1 MGLILNAIG
10 LAGSVAGDQFREFF
24 YCPTLENDV
33 LVKKGEKRST
43 KKGFNKG
50 SDNLITNG
58 SVITVNEGQA
68 MMIVDQ
74 GFIVEFCA
82 EPGEFVYDT
91 SSEPSV
97 FTGKLSD
104 SIVDTFKQ
112 YMKRLSF
119 GGETGKDQ
127 RVYYFNTK
135 EILGNK
141 YGTVNPIPFRVVDT
155 NIGLDMDVSIRCH
168 GEFAYRLVDPIL
180 FYKNISGNVE
190 NVYNREG
197 IDSQLR
203 TDILTA
209 LQPAFGKISAM
220 GIRYSSLTTH
230 TTELCNALNE
240 ELAQKWTQRF
250 GIEISS
256 FGVNSVTASK
266 EDEDMMKELQKSAVF
281 RNSNM
286 AAAHLVQAQA
296 DAMKAAA
303 SNTSTGPMM
312 AFAGMNMASNAG
324 GMNASDLY
332 RMGQEQQMQQQ
343 MQQQA
348 TQPSGATWKCSCGH
362 DDNTGKFCG
371 NCGSKR
377 PEQSTW
383 TCSCGTQNTGKFCG
397 NCGNKKPEHAKC
409 DKCGWEPAAGETTP
423 KFCPECGDPF

>member
-1 MGLILNAIG
+1 MGLISGAIG

-24 YCPTLENDV
+24 YCPTLESDV

-58 SVITVNEGQA
+58 SVVTVNEGQA

-91 SSEPSV
+91 STEPSI
-97 FTGKLSD
+97 FTGNLGD
-104 SIVDTFKQ
+104 SIVATFKQ

-141 YGTVNPIPFRVVDT
+141 YGTVNPVPFRVVDT
-155 NIGLDMDVSIRCH
+155 NIGLDIDISLRCH
-168 GEFAYRLVDPIL
+168 GEFAYRLVDPML

-190 NVYNREG
+190 DEYNREG

-203 TDILTA
+203 SDILTA

-220 GIRYSSLTTH
+220 GIRYSTLTTH
-230 TTELCNALNE
+230 TKELCDALNE
-240 ELAQKWTQRF
+240 ELAEKWTKRF
-250 GIEISS
+250 GIAISS
-256 FGVNSVTASK
+256 FGVNSVTAPK
-266 EDEDMMKELQKSAVF
+266 EDEDMIKELQKSAVF

-296 DAMKAAA
+296 EAMKSAA

-324 GMNASDLY
+324 GMNAANLFQ
-332 RMGQEQQMQQQ
+332 MG
-343 MQQQA
+343 QQQA
-348 TQPSGATWKCSCGH
+348 QQPVQQSAPAAQGWKCSCGT
-362 DDNTGKFCG
+362 DGNTGKFCG
-371 NCGSKR
+371 NCGSSK
-377 PEQSTW
+377 PETNSW
-383 TCSCGTQNTGKFCG
+383 TCSCGTQNTGKFCSD
-397 NCGNKKPEHAKC
+397 CGNRKPEGAVC
-409 DKCGWEPAAGETTP
+409 DKCGWKPGAGESTP

>member
-1 MGLILNAIG
+1 MGLISGAIG

-24 YCPTLENDV
+24 YCPTLESDV

-58 SVITVNEGQA
+58 SVVTVNEGQA

-91 SSEPSV
+91 STEPSI
-97 FTGKLSD
+97 FTGNLGD
-104 SIVDTFKQ
+104 SIVATFKQ

-141 YGTVNPIPFRVVDT
+141 YGTVNPVPFRVVDT
-155 NIGLDMDVSIRCH
+155 NIGLDIDISLRCH
-168 GEFAYRLVDPIL
+168 GEFAYRLVDPML

-190 NVYNREG
+190 DEYNREG

-203 TDILTA
+203 SDILTA

-220 GIRYSSLTTH
+220 GIRYSTLTTH
-230 TTELCNALNE
+230 TKELCDALNE
-240 ELAQKWTQRF
+240 ELAEKWTKRF
-250 GIEISS
+250 GIAISS
-256 FGVNSVTASK
+256 FGVNSVTAPK
-266 EDEDMMKELQKSAVF
+266 EDEDMIKELQKSAVF

-296 DAMKAAA
+296 EAMKSAA

-324 GMNASDLY
+324 GMNAANLFQ
-332 RMGQEQQMQQQ
+332 MG
-343 MQQQA
+343 QQQA
-348 TQPSGATWKCSCGH
+348 QQPVQQSAPAAQGWKCSCGT
-362 DDNTGKFCG
+362 DGNTGKFCG
-371 NCGSKR
+371 NCGSSK
-377 PEQSTW
+377 PETNSW
-383 TCSCGTQNTGKFCG
+383 TCSCGTQNTGKFCSD
-397 NCGNKKPEHAKC
+397 CGNRKPEGAVC
-409 DKCGWEPAAGETTP
+409 DKCGWKPGAGEGTP

>member
-1 MGLILNAIG
+1 MGLISSAIG
-10 LAGSVAGDQFREFF
+10 LAGSVVGDQFREFF
-24 YCPTLENDV
+24 YCPTLESDV
-33 LVKKGEKRST
+33 LVKKGEKKST

-58 SVITVNEGQA
+58 SVVTVNDGQA

-91 SSEPSV
+91 STEPSI
-97 FTGKLSD
+97 FTGKLSE
-104 SIVDTFKQ
+104 SIVSTFKQ
-112 YMKRLSF
+112 YMKRMSF

-141 YGTVNPIPFRVVDT
+141 YGTVNPVPFRVVDT
-155 NIGLDMDVSIRCH
+155 NIGLDIDISIRCH
-168 GEFAYRLVDPIL
+168 GEFAYRLVDPML
-180 FYKNISGNVE
+180 FYKNISGNVQDE
-190 NVYNREG
+190 YNREG

-220 GIRYSSLTTH
+220 GIRYSTITTH
-230 TTELCNALNE
+230 TAELCKALNE
-240 ELAQKWTQRF
+240 ELAEKWTNRF
-250 GIEISS
+250 GIAISS

-266 EDEDMMKELQKSAVF
+266 EDEDMIKELQKGAVF

-296 DAMKAAA
+296 EAMKSAA
-303 SNTSTGPMM
+303 SNTSAGPMM

-324 GMNASDLY
+324 GMNAANLFQ
-332 RMGQEQQMQQQ
+332 MGQQQQQ
-343 MQQQA
+343 MQQQPVQQQA
-348 TQPSGATWKCSCGH
+348 AQGWACSCGTGG
-362 DDNTGKFCG
+362 NTGKFCG
-371 NCGSKR
+371 NCGNPKPQESG
-377 PEQSTW
+377 EW
-383 TCSCGTQNTGKFCG
+383 TCSCGTHNTGKFCG
-397 NCGNKKPEHAKC
+397 NCGNKKPESKC
-409 DKCGWEPAAGETTP
+409 SKCGWEPTAGQATP
-423 KFCPECGDPF
+423 KFCPECGNSF